1 MYSLIHVGLIEFLKL
16 PFLLRCHHGFVS
28 VPGSVA
34 FCLSESLFVSVSVYL
49 STYPFLF
56 FLLICVC
63 LSLSVSVCLCLP
75 VSVSLVARSQPTV
88 STCVSHKTKLFCSE
102 PSSKLY
108 KGQYSGRLCDSSIDS
123 SALLG
128 RQQGLL

>member
-16 PFLLRCHHGFVS
+16 PFLHRCHHGFVS

-49 STYPFLF
+49 SPYLF
-56 FLLICVC
+56 
-63 LSLSVSVCLCLP
+63 SVFSACLCLP

-88 STCVSHKTKLFCSE
+88 STCMSHKTKLFCSE

-108 KGQYSGRLCDSSIDS
+108 KGLYSLFR
-123 SALLG
+123 ATV
-128 RQQGLL
+128 